1 MRFDIMTLFD
11 REVDEFLHT
20 SILGRAIKNGLFEVK
35 CHNIRDY
42 TEDKQKR
49 VDDAPYGGGMG
60 MVMQAAPIRNCFD
73 YILTELDGKKPYV
86 IYMSPKGKRFT
97 QTRAKKLLK
106 HENIVI
112 LCGHYEGVD
121 QRILDSIV
129 DEDISVGD
137 YVLTGG
143 ELPAM
148 IVVDAVAR
156 MIEGVL
162 SDPVCYKDESIYSG
176 LLEHPHY
183 SRPEVFEGV
192 KVPEV
197 LLSGHHA
204 KIEAWRKEQALAI
217 TKERRPD
224 LYRAWLR
231 KEKRKQDR
239 IQAEKLRIQKEK
251 YLKRRAKRLAEK
263 SAEENKKNEES

>member
-11 REVDEFLHT
+11 REVSDFLHT
-20 SILGRAIKNGLFEVK
+20 SILGRALNNGLLELH

-60 MVMQAAPIRNCFD
+60 MVMQAAPIRNCFNH
-73 YILTELDGKKPYV
+73 ILSEIPGKKPHV

-97 QTRAKKLLK
+97 QTKAKRLLR

-121 QRILDSIV
+121 QRILDAIV
-129 DEDISVGD
+129 DEEISVGD

-162 SDPVCYKDESIYSG
+162 SDPICYKDESIYSG
-176 LLEHPHY
+176 LLEHPQY

-192 KVPEV
+192 KVPDI

-204 KIEAWRKEQALAI
+204 NIEAWRKEQALAI

-224 LYRAWLR
+224 LYRAYLR
-231 KEKRKQDR
+231 KEKRKEDR
-239 IQAEKLRIQKEK
+239 IKAEKQRISLEKFLLRQ
-251 YLKRRAKRLAEK
+251 AKRKAAAEAQK
-263 SAEENKKNEES
+263 SAEEKES

>member
-11 REVDEFLHT
+11 KEVSAFLHT
-20 SILGRAIKNGLFEVK
+20 SILGRAIKNGCFEVH

-73 YILTELDGKKPYV
+73 HVLSRLDGKKPHV
-86 IYMSPKGKRFT
+86 IYLSPKGRRFT
-97 QTRAKKLLK
+97 QSRAKKLLK
-106 HENIVI
+106 HENIVL

-129 DEDISVGD
+129 DEEISVGD

-192 KVPEV
+192 RVPEI

-204 KIEAWRKEQALAI
+204 KIEEWRHQQALEI

-224 LYRAWLR
+224 LYRAYLK
-231 KEKRKQDR
+231 KEKRK
-239 IQAEKLRIQKEK
+239 AEKL
-251 YLKRRAKRLAEK
+251 
-263 SAEENKKNEES
+263 AEEKRKKKLAKKKIDLSIS

>member
-11 REVDEFLHT
+11 REVSDFLHT
-20 SILGRAIKNGLFEVK
+20 SILGRAIKNGIFEVH

-73 YILTELDGKKPYV
+73 HVCGELGDKKPHV
-86 IYMSPKGKRFT
+86 IYMTPKGKRFT
-97 QTRAKKLLK
+97 QSRAKKLLK

-129 DEDISVGD
+129 DEELTVGD
-137 YVLTGG
+137 YVLPGG

-192 KVPEV
+192 RVPEI

-204 KIEAWRKEQALAI
+204 KIEAWRKEQSLQI

-224 LYRAWLR
+224 LYRAYLK
-231 KEKRKQDR
+231 KEARRAEKERL
-239 IQAEKLRIQKEK
+239 EKLRKKKE
-251 YLKRRAKRLAEK
+251 RRAQRNAI
-263 SAEENKKNEES
+263 KNS

>member
-11 REVDEFLHT
+11 QEVSAFLHT
-20 SILGRAIKNGLFEVK
+20 SILGRALKNGLLELK

-73 YILTELDGKKPYV
+73 HILSEIPDKKPHV
-86 IYMSPKGKRFT
+86 IYLTPKGKRFT

-106 HENIVI
+106 YENIVL

-129 DEDISVGD
+129 DEEISAGD

-156 MIEGVL
+156 MVDGVL
-162 SDPVCYKDESIYSG
+162 SDPSCYEDESIYSG
-176 LLEHPHY
+176 LLEYPQY

-192 KVPEV
+192 KVPEI

-204 KIEAWRKEQALAI
+204 NIKKWRREQSI
-217 TKERRPD
+217 IRTYKKRPD
-224 LYRAWLR
+224 MLETAPLMP
-231 KEKRKQDR
+231 KEKAFVKQ
-239 IQAEKLRIQKEK
+239 
-251 YLKRRAKRLAEK
+251 LKDAD
-263 SAEENKKNEES
+263 EN

>member
-11 REVDEFLHT
+11 REVSDFLHT
-20 SILGRAIKNGLFEVK
+20 SILGRAIKNGIFEVH

-73 YILTELDGKKPYV
+73 HVCGELGDKKPHV
-86 IYMSPKGKRFT
+86 IYMTPKGKRFT
-97 QTRAKKLLK
+97 QSRAKKLLK

-129 DEDISVGD
+129 DEELTVGD

-192 KVPEV
+192 RVPEI

-204 KIEAWRKEQALAI
+204 KIEAWRKEQSLQI

-224 LYRAWLR
+224 LYRAYLK
-231 KEKRKQDR
+231 KEARRAEKERL
-239 IQAEKLRIQKEK
+239 EKLRKKKE
-251 YLKRRAKRLAEK
+251 RRAQRDAI
-263 SAEENKKNEES
+263 KNS

>member
-11 REVDEFLHT
+11 REVNDFLHT
-20 SILGRAIKNGLFEVK
+20 SILGRAIKNGIFEVH

-60 MVMQAAPIRNCFD
+60 MIMQAAPIRNCFNH
-73 YILTELDGKKPYV
+73 IQSLLPNGKPHV
-86 IYMSPKGKRFT
+86 IYMTPKGKRFT
-97 QTRAKKLLK
+97 QARAKKLLK

-129 DEDISVGD
+129 DEELSVGD

-148 IVVDAVAR
+148 IVVDTVAR

-183 SRPEVFEGV
+183 SRPEVFEGIP
-192 KVPEV
+192 VPEI

-204 KIEAWRKEQALAI
+204 KIEAWRREQALQI

-224 LYRAWLR
+224 LYRAYVKKEER
-231 KEKRKQDR
+231 KEEKKRQ
-239 IQAEKLRIQKEK
+239 EKLRIEKEK
-251 YLKRRAKRLAEK
+251 YLARKAKREAG
-263 SAEENKKNEES
+263 KNGKES

>member
-1 MRFDIMTLFD
+1 MT
-11 REVDEFLHT
+11 
-20 SILGRAIKNGLFEVK
+20 
-35 CHNIRDY
+35 
-42 TEDKQKR
+42 
-49 VDDAPYGGGMG
+49 
-60 MVMQAAPIRNCFD
+60 
-73 YILTELDGKKPYV
+73 
-86 IYMSPKGKRFT
+86 PKGKRFT

-121 QRILDSIV
+121 QRILDAIV
-129 DEDISVGD
+129 DEEISVGD

-148 IVVDAVAR
+148 IVVDTVAR

-192 KVPEV
+192 KVPDI

-204 KIEAWRKEQALAI
+204 NIEAWRKEQALAI
-217 TKERRPD
+217 TKQRRPD
-224 LYRAWLR
+224 LYRAYLR
-231 KEKRKQDR
+231 KEQRKAEK
-239 IQAEKLRIQKEK
+239 IKAEKLRIQKEK
-251 YLKRRAKRLAEK
+251 FLARQAKRKAAREAAMAEGK
-263 SAEENKKNEES
+263 EES

>member
-11 REVDEFLHT
+11 REVSDFLHT
-20 SILGRAIKNGLFEVK
+20 SILGRALKNGLLEVK

-60 MVMQAAPIRNCFD
+60 MVMQAAPIRNCFNH
-73 YILTELDGKKPYV
+73 ILSEIPDKTPHV
-86 IYMSPKGKRFT
+86 IYLSPKGKRFT
-97 QTRAKKLLK
+97 QNRAKKLLK
-106 HENIVI
+106 HENIVL

-121 QRILDSIV
+121 QRILDAIV
-129 DEDISVGD
+129 DEEISVGD

-156 MIEGVL
+156 MVEGVL
-162 SDPVCYKDESIYSG
+162 SDPSCYEDESIYSG
-176 LLEHPHY
+176 LLEYPQY

-192 KVPEV
+192 KVPEI

-204 KIEAWRKEQALAI
+204 NIEAWRKEQSLAL

-224 LYRAWLR
+224 LYRAYCKKQER
-231 KEKRKQDR
+231 KEAKIK
-239 IQAEKLRIQKEK
+239 AEKLRIQREK
-251 YLKRRAKRLAEK
+251 FWIRQAKRKAA
-263 SAEENKKNEES
+263 AEEAKKQES

>member
-11 REVDEFLHT
+11 REVSDFLHT
-20 SILGRAIKNGLFEVK
+20 SILGRAIKNGIFEVH

-73 YILTELDGKKPYV
+73 HVCGELGDKKPHV
-86 IYMSPKGKRFT
+86 IYLTPKGKRFT
-97 QTRAKKLLK
+97 QSRAKKLLK

-129 DEDISVGD
+129 DEELTVRD

-192 KVPEV
+192 RVPEI

-204 KIEAWRKEQALAI
+204 KIEAWRKEQSLQI

-224 LYRAWLR
+224 LYRAYLK
-231 KEKRKQDR
+231 KEARRAEKERL
-239 IQAEKLRIQKEK
+239 EKLRKKKE
-251 YLKRRAKRLAEK
+251 RRAQRNAI
-263 SAEENKKNEES
+263 KNS

>member
-11 REVDEFLHT
+11 REVSDFLHT
-20 SILGRAIKNGLFEVK
+20 SILGRAIKNGIFEVH

-73 YILTELDGKKPYV
+73 HVCGELGDKKPHV
-86 IYMSPKGKRFT
+86 IYMTPKGKRFT
-97 QTRAKKLLK
+97 QSRAKKLLK

-129 DEDISVGD
+129 DEELTVGD

-192 KVPEV
+192 RVPEI

-204 KIEAWRKEQALAI
+204 KIEAWRKEQSLQI

-224 LYRAWLR
+224 LYRAYLK
-231 KEKRKQDR
+231 KEARRAEKERL
-239 IQAEKLRIQKEK
+239 EKLRRKKE
-251 YLKRRAKRLAEK
+251 RRAQRDAI
-263 SAEENKKNEES
+263 KNS

>member
-11 REVDEFLHT
+11 REVSDFLHT
-20 SILGRAIKNGLFEVK
+20 SILGRAIKNGIFEVH

-73 YILTELDGKKPYV
+73 HVCGELGDNKPHV
-86 IYMSPKGKRFT
+86 IYMTPKGKRFT

-129 DEDISVGD
+129 DEELTVGD

-192 KVPEV
+192 RVPEI

-204 KIEAWRKEQALAI
+204 KIEAWRKEQSLQI

-224 LYRAWLR
+224 LYRAYLK
-231 KEKRKQDR
+231 KEARRAEKERL
-239 IQAEKLRIQKEK
+239 EKLRKKKE
-251 YLKRRAKRLAEK
+251 RRAQRDAI
-263 SAEENKKNEES
+263 KNS

>member
-1 MRFDIMTLFD
+1 MRFDVMTLFD
-11 REVDEFLHT
+11 QEVSAFLHT
-20 SILGRAIKNGLFEVK
+20 SILGRAIKNGCFEVH

-60 MVMQAAPIRNCFD
+60 MVMQAAPIRNCFEH
-73 YILTELDGKKPYV
+73 ILTEIPGKKPHV
-86 IYMSPKGKRFT
+86 IYMTPKGKRFT

-121 QRILDSIV
+121 QRILDAIV
-129 DEDISVGD
+129 DEEISVGD

-148 IVVDAVAR
+148 IVIDTVSR

-162 SDPVCYKDESIYSG
+162 SDKSCYEDESIYSG

-183 SRPEVFEGV
+183 SRPETFEGV
-192 KVPEV
+192 RVPEI

-204 KIEAWRKEQALAI
+204 NIEAWRKEQALAI

-224 LYRAWLR
+224 LYRAYLR
-231 KEKRKQDR
+231 KEQRKADR
-239 IQAEKLRIQKEK
+239 LRAEQLRIQKEK
-251 YLKRRAKRLAEK
+251 YLIRKAKREAMK
-263 SAEENKKNEES
+263 KAAEEADQQES

>member
-11 REVDEFLHT
+11 QEVDRFLNT
-20 SILGRAIKNGLFEVK
+20 SILGRAIKNGLFEVH

-49 VDDAPYGGGMG
+49 VDDAPYGGGKG
-60 MVMQAAPIRNCFD
+60 MVMQAAPIRNC
-73 YILTELDGKKPYV
+73 YNHILSEIPHEKPHV

-97 QTRAKKLLK
+97 QTRAKRLLK
-106 HENIVI
+106 HQNIVI

-121 QRILDSIV
+121 QRILDAIV
-129 DEDISVGD
+129 DEEYSIGD

-148 IVVDAVAR
+148 IVVDTVAR

-162 SDPVCYKDESIYSG
+162 SDPMCYKDESIYSG
-176 LLEHPHY
+176 LLEYPHY
-183 SRPEVFEGV
+183 SRPEIFEGV
-192 KVPEV
+192 GVPSV

-204 KIEAWRKEQALAI
+204 NIEAWRKEQALKI
-217 TKERRPD
+217 TRERRPD
-224 LYRAWLR
+224 LYRAYQR
-231 KEKRKQDR
+231 KEMRK
-239 IQAEKLRIQKEK
+239 AEKIRQEKLHRQKEK
-251 YLKRRAKRLAEK
+251 YLARKAAKKER
-263 SAEENKKNEES
+263 ESQKES

>member
-11 REVDEFLHT
+11 REVSDFLHT
-20 SILGRAIKNGLFEVK
+20 SILGRAIKNGIFEVH

-73 YILTELDGKKPYV
+73 HVCGELGDKKPHV
-86 IYMSPKGKRFT
+86 IYMTPKGKRFT
-97 QTRAKKLLK
+97 QSRAKKLLK

-129 DEDISVGD
+129 DEELTVGD

-192 KVPEV
+192 RVPEI

-204 KIEAWRKEQALAI
+204 KIEAWRKEQSLLI

-224 LYRAWLR
+224 LYRAYLK
-231 KEKRKQDR
+231 KEARRAEKERL
-239 IQAEKLRIQKEK
+239 EKLRKKKE
-251 YLKRRAKRLAEK
+251 RRAQRNAI
-263 SAEENKKNEES
+263 KNS

>member
-11 REVDEFLHT
+11 REVSDFLHT

-73 YILTELDGKKPYV
+73 HILSEIPNKKPHV
-86 IYMSPKGKRFT
+86 IYMTPKGKRFT

-121 QRILDSIV
+121 QRILDAIV
-129 DEDISVGD
+129 DEEISVGD

-148 IVVDAVAR
+148 IVVDTVAR

-192 KVPEV
+192 KVPDI

-204 KIEAWRKEQALAI
+204 NIEAWRKEQALAI
-217 TKERRPD
+217 TKQRRPD
-224 LYRAWLR
+224 LYRAYLR
-231 KEKRKQDR
+231 KEQRKAEK
-239 IQAEKLRIQKEK
+239 IKAEKLRIQKEK
-251 YLKRRAKRLAEK
+251 FLARQAKRKAAREAAMAEGK
-263 SAEENKKNEES
+263 EES

>member
-1 MRFDIMTLFD
+1 VCG
-11 REVDEFLHT
+11 E
-20 SILGRAIKNGLFEVK
+20 LG
-35 CHNIRDY
+35 D
-42 TEDKQKR
+42 
-49 VDDAPYGGGMG
+49 
-60 MVMQAAPIRNCFD
+60 
-73 YILTELDGKKPYV
+73 KKPHV
-86 IYMSPKGKRFT
+86 IYMTPKGKRFT
-97 QTRAKKLLK
+97 QSRAKKLLK

-129 DEDISVGD
+129 DEELTVGD

-192 KVPEV
+192 RVPEI

-204 KIEAWRKEQALAI
+204 KIEAWRKEQSLQI

-224 LYRAWLR
+224 LYRAYLK
-231 KEKRKQDR
+231 KEARRAEKERL
-239 IQAEKLRIQKEK
+239 EKLRKKKE
-251 YLKRRAKRLAEK
+251 RRAQRNAI
-263 SAEENKKNEES
+263 KNS

>member
-1 MRFDIMTLFD
+1 MRFDIMTLFPE
-11 REVDEFLHT
+11 EVSAFLHT
-20 SILGRAIKNGLFEVK
+20 SILGRAIRNGCFQVH

-42 TEDKQKR
+42 TLDKQKR

-73 YILTELDGKKPYV
+73 HVCSLLPEKPHVVYV
-86 IYMSPKGKRFT
+86 TPKGKRFT
-97 QTRAKKLLK
+97 QTRAKALLR
-106 HENIVI
+106 HENITI

-121 QRILDSIV
+121 QRILDAIV
-129 DEDISVGD
+129 DEEISIGD

-148 IVVDAVAR
+148 IVVDTVAR
-156 MIEGVL
+156 MLDGVL
-162 SDPVCYKDESIYSG
+162 SDPSCYTDESFFSG
-176 LLEHPHY
+176 LLEYPHY

-204 KIEAWRKEQALAI
+204 KIEQWRKEQSLAL
-217 TKERRPD
+217 TRERRPD
-224 LYRAWLR
+224 LYRAYCR
-231 KEKRKQDR
+231 KEERRAERIRK
-239 IQAEKLRIQKEK
+239 EKLRIQKEK
-251 YLKRRAKRLAEK
+251 FLARQARRRAQREA
-263 SAEENKKNEES
+263 ENKENS